1 MCGIWL
7 YWTKNKK
14 NISSNENIYKA
25 FNKIQ
30 SRGPDRS
37 ELIIISN
44 YGIVMGFHRLA
55 IMDTSTKGDQPFVF
69 ENEDRVIYSMCN
81 GEIYNYKELADKY
94 SIVLN
99 SGSDCEI
106 IPHLYLKT
114 NDFCKTTSLLSGEF
128 AILLIEINK
137 KTNTVSVHSSRDPF
151 GVRPLFFGE
160 THDSFCFSSEL
171 KAQVGIYE
179 NNDDFNVMQLKGGK
193 CDLLL
198 LSENGNEKISHDNF
212 NYYDYPTKFIH
223 TDFDLFKK
231 ELRDTVFRIVEKRL
245 CSDRK
250 IGFLL
255 SGGVDS
261 SAIVGIASK
270 FFKKHQKKM
279 FTFSIGMNGGTDE
292 EFAKLAAKHIGLD
305 TVDVTY
311 GVTTTD
317 EYNKM
322 ISDSSSPYGVHTHV
336 FVSESQCLESIPK
349 VVYITETYDLTTI
362 RASVIQYLISDWIS
376 KHTDTKVLFAGELAD
391 EVQGSYL
398 YFFNAPDP
406 ISHHNECV
414 KLVDNIHYFDGLRA
428 DRCVANC
435 GIELRE
441 PYSDTEFVDLIFSID
456 PKLRMPKTF
465 GLEKYLIRESLKEDN
480 ILPTEVLFR
489 RKEAFSCGCTAHTKS
504 WFEIIRDH
512 VEDKYTEK
520 DISDFNTLH
529 LKPYTKEGLYYRSLF
544 ETYFGNNINVSKI
557 VPYYWLPSW
566 CGDVKDPAAR
576 VLKLYNEK
584 TN

>member
-14 NISSNENIYKA
+14 CLQKNENIYKA
-25 FNKIQ
+25 FNQIQ
-30 SRGPDRS
+30 PRGPDRS
-37 ELIIISN
+37 ELIVLSN
-44 YGIVMGFHRLA
+44 YGLVLGFHRLA

-69 ENEDRVIYSMCN
+69 ENDDHLIYSMCN
-81 GEIYNYKELADKY
+81 GEIYNYHHLAVKY
-94 SIVLN
+94 SISLK

-106 IPHLYLKT
+106 IPHLYMKT
-114 NDFCKTTSLLSGEF
+114 NDFKTTVSELSGEF
-128 AILLIEINK
+128 AILLIDINK
-137 KTNTVSVHSSRDPF
+137 KTNIVHVYSTRDPF

-160 THDSFCFSSEL
+160 TSDSFCFSSEL
-171 KAQVGIYE
+171 KGQVGIYE
-179 NNDDFNVMQLKGGK
+179 PSDDFNVVQVKGGT
-193 CDLLL
+193 CGLIHII
-198 LSENGNEKISHDNF
+198 ENGDAKVNDLSV
-212 NYYDYPTKFIH
+212 NYYNYPTKFIH
-223 TDFDLFKK
+223 TDFNVFKK

-245 CSDRK
+245 CADRK

-261 SAIVGIASK
+261 SAVVGVASK
-270 FFKKHQKKM
+270 FYKKHDKKM
-279 FTFSIGMNGGTDE
+279 FTFSIGMHGGTDE
-292 EFAKLAAKHIGLD
+292 PYAKLAAKHIGLD
-305 TVDVTY
+305 LVDVTY
-311 GVTTTD
+311 GHTTTD

-322 ISDSSSPYGVHTHV
+322 LSESTSSLGVHTHV
-336 FVSESQCLESIPK
+336 FVTDKQCLESIPK

-376 KHTDTKVLFAGELAD
+376 KHTEIKVLFAGELAD

-406 ISHHNECV
+406 MSHHNECV
-414 KLVDNIHYFDGLRA
+414 RLVDNIHYFDGLRA
-428 DRCVANC
+428 DRCVADC

-465 GLEKYLIRESLKEDN
+465 SLEKYLIREALKDDD

-489 RKEAFSCGCTAHTKS
+489 RKEALSCGCAGHTKS
-504 WFEIIRDH
+504 WFEIIKDH
-512 VEDKYTEK
+512 VEDKYTDK
-520 DISDFNTLH
+520 DIEEFETTH
-529 LKPYTKEGLYYRSLF
+529 LKPYTKEGLYYRKLF
-544 ETYFGNNINVSKI
+544 ETYYTKNHNVSKI
-557 VPYYWLPSW
+557 VPYYWLPNW

-576 VLKLYNEK
+576 VLKIYNP
-584 TN
+584 TT